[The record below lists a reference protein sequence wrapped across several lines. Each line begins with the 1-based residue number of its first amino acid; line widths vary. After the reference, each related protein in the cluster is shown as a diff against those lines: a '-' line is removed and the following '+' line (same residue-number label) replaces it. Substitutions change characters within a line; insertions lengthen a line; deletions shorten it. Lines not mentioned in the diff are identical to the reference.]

1 MSLSPLA
8 WRYVGAQSFAS
19 ATVASAL
26 DALFT
31 LGGAATY
38 ADGTTRTVGSGSAWT
53 WSRYQNAGTTEACY
67 ATPPTDTL
75 GLRVILAG
83 AAAPPSPV
91 QTMASPDVAAAG
103 TMHTNIIKNAGS
115 FSSWNGASPFTSGQT
130 FGYWRFWASSSGAG
144 TVRLYEGTEAVLV
157 LISTGGGNIYAVFL
171 GALLDSESPDVTS
184 DAESD
189 GKLYGMITTGPTN
202 FIVSNLNTAAAFLDH
217 SVTNNQNHAGIFTPG
232 GSALLTMNRRAP
244 ANAALSTTSLKTRSG
259 RYVRAPY
266 DYRSTASAPNDVS
279 LGRLR
284 EISMFA
290 DGKTGTRLVSG
301 QTTIGYLVSGST
313 SVDQDAVILAHA

>member
-31 LGGAATY
+31 LGGAVTY
-38 ADGTTRTVGSGSAWT
+38 DDATTRTPGSGSAWT
-53 WSRYQNAGTTEACY
+53 WSRYQNGGTTEACY

-130 FGYWRFWASSSGAG
+130 FGYWRFWASASGAG

-202 FIVSNLNTAAAFLDH
+202 FIGSALNTAAAFLDH

-301 QTTIGYLVSGST
+301 ATTIGYLVSGST
-313 SVDQDAVILAHA
+313 SADQDAIFLAHA